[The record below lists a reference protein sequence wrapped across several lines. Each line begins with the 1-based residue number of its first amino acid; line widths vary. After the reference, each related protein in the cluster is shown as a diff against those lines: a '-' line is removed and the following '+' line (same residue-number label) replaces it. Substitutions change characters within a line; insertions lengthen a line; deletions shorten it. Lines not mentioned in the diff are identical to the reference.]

1 MKKREIQLPD
11 DNFTYGNPLRPS
23 TPIKDVLGNFYGDV
37 AEQTMVTRY
46 DQIRLNTANYN
57 RTRLKSADRHT
68 RASAL
73 AKTFVNT
80 RTHIDTVIDGSRALF
95 KMKKF

>member
-1 MKKREIQLPD
+1 MKTREIQLPD
-11 DNFTYGNPLRPS
+11 DSFTYGNPLRPS

-37 AEQTMVTRY
+37 AEQIMISRY
-46 DQIRLNTANYN
+46 DNIRLNTASYN
-57 RTRLKSADRHT
+57 KTRLKSADKHT

-80 RTHIDTVIDGSRALF
+80 KAHDLSVHF
-95 KMKKF
+95 